1 MDERWKTGGWHQVGQ
16 LSMVRDNSARS
27 TSKQQRNEMKGVV
40 LRLFCAVVLQAI
52 PRYTGAQAPEL
63 GDWNQTMEA
72 SANLLFGAAEGR
84 VGALS
89 AGANRADST
98 LELRADVRF
107 SYADAKDNDGETSVT
122 ARTSRLS
129 FGIDR
134 HPFAR
139 ISPFAFGSLESSLQ
153 QRVARRYAAGAGAK
167 LTIIPPGD
175 NKTDVSLALLWEQ
188 TNALH
193 PAPDVDPTVTLARW
207 SLRAR
212 ASRRL
217 TNAISLDHATLW
229 QPATDDL
236 GRYTTETRTRLVIT
250 VNSSLSLTATLRDR
264 YDSEAVSRGSASNHD
279 GQVLFGV
286 LAKF

>member
-1 MDERWKTGGWHQVGQ
+1 
-16 LSMVRDNSARS
+16 
-27 TSKQQRNEMKGVV
+27 MKGAVV
-40 LRLFCAVVLQAI
+40 RLLWVAVLQAI

-63 GDWNQTMEA
+63 GAWNRTIEA

-107 SYADAKDNDGETSVT
+107 SYADAKDNDGETNVT
-122 ARTSRLS
+122 ARSSRAS
-129 FGIDR
+129 IGVDR
-134 HPFAR
+134 HPFALV
-139 ISPFAFGSLESSLQ
+139 SPFAFGSIESSLQ
-153 QRVARRYAAGAGAK
+153 QRIARRYAAGAGAK

-175 NKTDVSLALLWEQ
+175 NKTDVSLALLWEH
-188 TNALH
+188 TNALD
-193 PAPDVDPTVTLARW
+193 PAPDVDPSVTLARW

-212 ASRRL
+212 ANRRL
-217 TNAISLDHATLW
+217 TDAITLAHSTLW
-229 QPATDDL
+229 QPVADDL
-236 GRYTTETRTRLVIT
+236 GRYTTATSTSLVIK